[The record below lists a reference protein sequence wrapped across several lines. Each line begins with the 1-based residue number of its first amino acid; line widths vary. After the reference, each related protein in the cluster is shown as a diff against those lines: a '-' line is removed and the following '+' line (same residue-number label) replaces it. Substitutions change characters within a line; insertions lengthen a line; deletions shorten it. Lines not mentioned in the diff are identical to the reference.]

1 MFYEK
6 KEEYFFA
13 VKEYNP
19 LQYPLHV
26 HQYIEYVR
34 AEKGFLEMQ
43 IGKETYLIQ
52 EGDVAVIFP
61 NVTHDYHTLSTTGNT
76 QLNIINGYL
85 DLLPLHKKL
94 LLSKYPLT
102 PVIRKEDLHEDV
114 LFAEKRLFEIKA
126 KEENLPLISSF
137 LSLMLCQL
145 CANLQ
150 TIKTSPLRILS
161 VRLSLILPVIFRKN

>member
-126 KEENLPLISSF
+126 KEENLPLISSCYVNYVQIY
-137 LSLMLCQL
+137 S
-145 CANLQ
+145 LQ

>member
-94 LLSKYPLT
+94 LLSKR
-102 PVIRKEDLHEDV
+102 RKSPAD
-114 LFAEKRLFEIKA
+114 FIF
-126 KEENLPLISSF
+126 SF
-137 LSLMLCQL
+137 FNVMSTMCKST
-145 CANLQ
+145 AY
-150 TIKTSPLRILS
+150 
-161 VRLSLILPVIFRKN
+161 RLSKPAPSGSCL

>member
-43 IGKETYLIQ
+43 IGKETYLVQ
-52 EGDVAVIFP
+52 EGDV
-61 NVTHDYHTLSTTGNT
+61 
-76 QLNIINGYL
+76 
-85 DLLPLHKKL
+85 
-94 LLSKYPLT
+94 
-102 PVIRKEDLHEDV
+102 
-114 LFAEKRLFEIKA
+114 
-126 KEENLPLISSF
+126 
-137 LSLMLCQL
+137 
-145 CANLQ
+145 
-150 TIKTSPLRILS
+150 
-161 VRLSLILPVIFRKN
+161 